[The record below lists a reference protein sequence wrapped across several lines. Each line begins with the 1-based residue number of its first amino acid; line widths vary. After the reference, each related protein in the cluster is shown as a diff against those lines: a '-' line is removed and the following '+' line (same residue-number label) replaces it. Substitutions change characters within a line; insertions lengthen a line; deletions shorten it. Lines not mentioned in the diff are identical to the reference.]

1 MGYDH
6 GLPSK
11 FRTNVFEMTRMTRI
25 STAARLT
32 IWCLAIFAVM
42 ELVFGATMWFM
53 MRRNLYELVDNR
65 VEAQI
70 QDLKQ
75 LLQVQSAQ
83 TPVAEL
89 QQRVSQKYSDDHVG
103 DSVALYLKTGELVYR
118 SALLDKNSVRLLPP
132 DRVKR
137 PMELPFG
144 IGGRPFRFL
153 MQRISANGRVF
164 VIEMGVPAG
173 DAVGTLRRFQF
184 RLWLTG
190 LLLWIVAGF
199 LIYSI
204 SRRVVLSGNR

>member
-11 FRTNVFEMTRMTRI
+11 FRTNVFEMTGMTRI

-204 SRRVVLSGNR
+204 SRRIVLSGNR

>member
-103 DSVALYLKTGELVYR
+103 DSVVLYLKTGELVYR